1 MHREQTDKTCAK
13 GGCLIPGWGPNL
25 CHKGAS
31 VWRQSLGRGV
41 YGNSVVAPKA
51 GNVAPSDIN
60 PLADYVQGAVCV
72 WKKKRK
78 QNIHMLLR
86 ASGMRWMQR
95 MDVGWRTTTLRLTRY
110 ITSWRRWPLSL
121 YTLRLTYL
129 YVIRDAIRLEDY
141 IFEKTV
147 PICSL

>member
-95 MDVGWRTTTLRLTRY
+95 MDVGWRTTTLRLT
-110 ITSWRRWPLSL
+110 L
-121 YTLRLTYL
+121 YNIPHGAVGHCLFIHFDRLTYW
-129 YVIRDAIRLEDY
+129 
-141 IFEKTV
+141 
-147 PICSL
+147 

>member
-1 MHREQTDKTCAK
+1 MHIKAGARVRREQTDKTCTK
-13 GGCLIPGWGPNL
+13 GGFLIPEWGPNQ
-25 CHKGAS
+25 CHIGA
-31 VWRQSLGRGV
+31 VVGRQSLGRGV
-41 YGNSVVAPKA
+41 YGNSSRVSPKA

-95 MDVGWRTTTLRLTRY
+95 MDVW
-110 ITSWRRWPLSL
+110 
-121 YTLRLTYL
+121 
-129 YVIRDAIRLEDY
+129 
-141 IFEKTV
+141 
-147 PICSL
+147 C

>member
-1 MHREQTDKTCAK
+1 M
-13 GGCLIPGWGPNL
+13 
-25 CHKGAS
+25 
-31 VWRQSLGRGV
+31 
-41 YGNSVVAPKA
+41 A

-95 MDVGWRTTTLRLTRY
+95 MDVWAGGSQPCDSDLCLTDVD
-110 ITSWRRWPLSL
+110 SSH
-121 YTLRLTYL
+121 
-129 YVIRDAIRLEDY
+129 
-141 IFEKTV
+141 
-147 PICSL
+147 S